1 MPNQNQPIKFSLKAN
16 EFDFIFSY
24 QLADKPQLKKLIK
37 IKEALIAKRPDYK
50 RVSLVLTLCDIDALL
65 SNVTREGNKLNNTDA
80 TQDLLHALF
89 GKLANQYNT
98 HMHL

>member
-1 MPNQNQPIKFSLKAN
+1 MPNNNQQIKFSLKAN

-37 IKEALIAKRPDYK
+37 IKNELIAKRPDYK
-50 RVSLVLTLCDIDALL
+50 RVSLVLTLGDIDALL
-65 SNVTREGNKLNNTDA
+65 SNITRESNKHNTDA